1 MKSKKISEN
10 ILKGIISLLI
20 CFLVLIIIFLHLEIN
35 LTVKKALVCLFLIG
49 LFICIILFIKL
60 VKIISSEN
68 DKKKFKKFTTLINS
82 INEDSSFEGVLNH
95 MYHSF
100 QEYIPYSHIGI
111 ALLKDDGKT
120 IEASFGYSD
129 SKINLAKKLI
139 GINANLIETSL
150 ARIIKTGEPRVINDL
165 PVYIKKPKTIYN
177 KIILEAGINSS
188 ITFPLKL
195 YNKPVGIIFFS
206 SVYKNI
212 YNKHHISFLKILS
225 NSMAIS
231 LYKNL
236 YIDELLYTQVL
247 TLAKLAE
254 ARDEDTGMHLERM
267 KKYSLTIA
275 ELLYKDNIFPE
286 LSIKLIKDIEKF
298 SPLHDIG
305 KVGIRDSILL
315 KPGKL
320 TESEFKEMQTHVEYG
335 AKVLIAAEQNMC
347 KFNKSI
353 FKVGID
359 IVLGHH
365 EKWDGTGYPNQKKGD
380 DIPLSARIVA
390 VADVFDAL
398 TSKRPYKKAFSFEYA
413 FEVIIQGK
421 AKHFDPRIVNCLIK
435 HKEEIYHMFNKFHNK

>member
-165 PVYIKKPKTIYN
+165 PVY
-177 KIILEAGINSS
+177 
-188 ITFPLKL
+188 
-195 YNKPVGIIFFS
+195 
-206 SVYKNI
+206 
-212 YNKHHISFLKILS
+212 
-225 NSMAIS
+225 
-231 LYKNL
+231 
-236 YIDELLYTQVL
+236 
-247 TLAKLAE
+247 
-254 ARDEDTGMHLERM
+254 
-267 KKYSLTIA
+267 
-275 ELLYKDNIFPE
+275 
-286 LSIKLIKDIEKF
+286 
-298 SPLHDIG
+298 
-305 KVGIRDSILL
+305 
-315 KPGKL
+315 
-320 TESEFKEMQTHVEYG
+320 
-335 AKVLIAAEQNMC
+335 
-347 KFNKSI
+347 
-353 FKVGID
+353 
-359 IVLGHH
+359 
-365 EKWDGTGYPNQKKGD
+365 
-380 DIPLSARIVA
+380 
-390 VADVFDAL
+390 
-398 TSKRPYKKAFSFEYA
+398 
-413 FEVIIQGK
+413 
-421 AKHFDPRIVNCLIK
+421 
-435 HKEEIYHMFNKFHNK
+435 